1 MEEEVEGKEGGTEK
15 EEGGRGIEKEKT
27 KKFSGLLTFCQVGSE
42 GRTDRHW

>member
-1 MEEEVEGKEGGTEK
+1 MRREGKRNEEWERKKREREK
-15 EEGGRGIEKEKT
+15 GKM